1 MTEHET
7 DVLRTSFKRVILKLS
22 GESLAD
28 TSRRGINGKDI
39 QSISQQIAEASGVG
53 CQVAVVIGGGNIL
66 RGSQFIG
73 SNGVVQRATA
83 HYMGMLAT
91 LINSLALQDALE
103 SAGCPSTVMSA
114 LEVNSVAEP
123 FVFRRAV
130 RTLEKGR
137 VLILAGGIGR
147 PFVTTDTAAAQ
158 RAIEL
163 SADAVLKATRVEGVY
178 SADPEK
184 YSDAH
189 LYKTLSY
196 NEVIRMN
203 LGIMD
208 AAAIIL
214 CREHGIPVLVFNF
227 KEHGNILRAITGQKI
242 GTWIDKF

>member
-1 MTEHET
+1 MTKPET
-7 DVLRTSFKRVILKLS
+7 DVLQTSFKRVILKLS

-28 TSRRGINGKDI
+28 PSRKGINSKDL
-39 QSISQQIAEASGVG
+39 QSISQQIAEASGDG
-53 CQVAVVIGGGNIL
+53 CQIAVVIGGGNIL
-66 RGSQFIG
+66 RGSQFID

-130 RTLEKGR
+130 RTLEKGH

-208 AAAIIL
+208 AVAIIL
-214 CREHGIPVLVFNF
+214 CREHGIPILVFNF
-227 KEHGNILRAITGQKI
+227 KERGNILRAITGQKI
-242 GTWIDKF
+242 GTWVDKF

>member
-1 MTEHET
+1 
-7 DVLRTSFKRVILKLS
+7 
-22 GESLAD
+22 
-28 TSRRGINGKDI
+28 
-39 QSISQQIAEASGVG
+39 
-53 CQVAVVIGGGNIL
+53 
-66 RGSQFIG
+66 
-73 SNGVVQRATA
+73 
-83 HYMGMLAT
+83 
-91 LINSLALQDALE
+91 
-103 SAGCPSTVMSA
+103 
-114 LEVNSVAEP
+114 
-123 FVFRRAV
+123 
-130 RTLEKGR
+130 LEKGH

-208 AAAIIL
+208 AVAIIL
-214 CREHGIPVLVFNF
+214 CREHGIPILVFNF
-227 KEHGNILRAITGQKI
+227 KERGNILRAITGQKI